1 MYLLANKNDE
11 FKAGE
16 GNFVIE
22 IPREKPAQKIQNIL
36 SDYLSTSNHICRKHS
51 LSLSLSSTHI
61 HSFSI
66 PHRGTNWLC
75 GESIKSYGA
84 SGHLESHTRTS
95 KIGRN

>member
-22 IPREKPAQKIQNIL
+22 MPREKPAQKIQNIL

-51 LSLSLSSTHI
+51 LSLSLSLVHTSTL
-61 HSFSI
+61 SLS
-66 PHRGTNWLC
+66 RT
-75 GESIKSYGA
+75 GA
-84 SGHLESHTRTS
+84 LTGFVGKAS
-95 KIGRN
+95 KVTELPVI